1 MPDTEKRQTKRF
13 PFSCPV
19 SVMTFVNA
27 NDPVNEVFVHG
38 EMINISR
45 GGMHILIKN
54 HVIKKGTALR
64 IMMPILS
71 DFQVTVPVL
80 SEAMWTKKDSPD
92 SFRIGVRFLI

>member
-1 MPDTEKRQTKRF
+1 MPDSERRHTERF

-27 NDPVNEVFVHG
+27 NDPVNEFFAHG

-45 GGMHILIKN
+45 GGMHIRIKN

-64 IMMPILS
+64 IMIPMLS
-71 DFQVTVPVL
+71 EFQVTVPVL
-80 SEAMWTKKDSPD
+80 SEARWIKKDSPD
-92 SFRIGVRFLI
+92 SYRIGVRFLI